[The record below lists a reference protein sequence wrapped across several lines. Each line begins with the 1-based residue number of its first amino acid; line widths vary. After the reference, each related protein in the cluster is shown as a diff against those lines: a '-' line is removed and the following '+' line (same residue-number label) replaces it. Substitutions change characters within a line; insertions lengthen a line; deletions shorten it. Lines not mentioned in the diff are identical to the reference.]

1 MKDNVIL
8 TGFMGTGKTSLGKL
22 LATKLGRPFVDIDKK
37 IEDETQLS
45 IPQIFEQFGEAHFRE
60 LEKAAVKELSERR
73 GLVIATG
80 GGTVKD
86 EENIRLLKSSGIII
100 CLTTKPEEILNRTA
114 RRGERPLLDGG
125 ETAIRNAQCVMRND
139 NPQSLQLTAQS
150 SNNNERLETI
160 KKLLA
165 ERKKFYD
172 RADYQID
179 TTDWSPIQIVDN
191 ICRYLRQFRS

>member
-1 MKDNVIL
+1 MRDNVIL

-37 IEDETQLS
+37 IEDEAQMS
-45 IPQIFEQFGEAHFRE
+45 IPTIFEQYGEAHFRE
-60 LEKAAVKELSERR
+60 LEKTAVKELSQRR

-86 EENIRLLKSSGIII
+86 EDNIRLLKSSGVMI
-100 CLTTKPEEILNRTA
+100 CLTAEPEEIFNRTA
-114 RRGERPLLDGG
+114 RRGERPVLDGG
-125 ETAIRNAQCVMRND
+125 GD
-139 NPQSLQLTAQS
+139 
-150 SNNNERLETI
+150 ERLETI

-165 ERKKFYD
+165 ERKQFYD
-172 RADYQID
+172 RADYQVD
-179 TTDWSPIQIVDN
+179 TTDWSPIQIVDD

>member
-22 LATKLGRPFVDIDKK
+22 LATKLGRPFIDIDKK
-37 IEDETQLS
+37 IEAEQKLS
-45 IPQIFEQFGEAHFRE
+45 IPKIFEQFGEEHFRE
-60 LEKAAVKELSERR
+60 LERAAVKELSERR

-80 GGTVKD
+80 GGTIKD
-86 EENIRLLKSSGIII
+86 EENIRLLKSSGVLI
-100 CLTTKPEEILNRTA
+100 CLTTEPEEIFNRTS
-114 RRGERPLLDGG
+114 RRGERPVLDSG
-125 ETAIRNAQCVMRND
+125 EKAIRNEELGIRND
-139 NPQSLQLTAQS
+139 SRRVV
-150 SNNNERLETI
+150 NERLETI
-160 KKLLA
+160 KRLLA

-179 TTDWSPIQIVDN
+179 TTEWSPIQIIDD

>member
-22 LATKLGRPFVDIDKK
+22 LATRLGRPFVDIDKK
-37 IEDETQLS
+37 IEAEQKLS
-45 IPQIFEQFGEAHFRE
+45 IPKIFERFGEEHFRA
-60 LEKAAVKELSERR
+60 LEKSAVKELSERR

-86 EENIRLLKSSGIII
+86 EENLRLLKSSGVLI
-100 CLTTKPEEILNRTA
+100 CLTTEPEEIFARTA
-114 RRGERPLLDGG
+114 RRGERPVLDGG
-125 ETAIRNAQCVMRND
+125 G
-139 NPQSLQLTAQS
+139 S
-150 SNNNERLETI
+150 ERLETI

-172 RADYQID
+172 RADYQVD
-179 TTDWSPIQIVDN
+179 TTEWSPLQIIDD
-191 ICRYLRQFRS
+191 ICKYLRQFRS

>member
-8 TGFMGTGKTSLGKL
+8 TGFMGTGKTSLGKV

-37 IEDETQLS
+37 IEDENHMS
-45 IPQIFEQFGEAHFRE
+45 IPKIFENFGEAHFRK
-60 LEKAAVKELSERR
+60 LEKIAVKELSERR

-86 EENIRLLKSSGIII
+86 EENLRLLKSSGVLI
-100 CLTTKPEEILNRTA
+100 CLTTEPEEIFNRTA
-114 RRGERPLLDGG
+114 RRGERPVLDGG
-125 ETAIRNAQCVMRND
+125 GD
-139 NPQSLQLTAQS
+139 
-150 SNNNERLETI
+150 ERLATI

-172 RADYQID
+172 RADYQVD
-179 TTDWSPIQIVDN
+179 TTDWSPIQIIDD

>member
-37 IEDETQLS
+37 IEAEQKIS
-45 IPQIFEQFGEAHFRE
+45 IPKIFERFGEEHFRA
-60 LEKAAVKELSERR
+60 LEKSAVKELSERR

-86 EENIRLLKSSGIII
+86 EENLRLLKSSGVLI
-100 CLTTKPEEILNRTA
+100 CLTTEPEEIFARTA
-114 RRGERPLLDGG
+114 RRGERPVLDGG
-125 ETAIRNAQCVMRND
+125 G
-139 NPQSLQLTAQS
+139 S
-150 SNNNERLETI
+150 ERLETI

-172 RADYQID
+172 RADYQVD
-179 TTDWSPIQIVDN
+179 TTEWSPLQIIDD
-191 ICRYLRQFRS
+191 ICKYLRQFRS